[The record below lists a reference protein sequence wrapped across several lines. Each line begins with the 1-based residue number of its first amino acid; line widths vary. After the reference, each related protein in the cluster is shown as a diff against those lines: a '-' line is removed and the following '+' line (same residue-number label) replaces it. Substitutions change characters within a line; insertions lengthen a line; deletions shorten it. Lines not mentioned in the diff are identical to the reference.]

1 MLERILERINGKTL
15 SAIAIILIAHTYP
28 EDRYILYGLAII
40 IASLSDS
47 KCKKEDN
54 GK

>member
-15 SAIAIILIAHTYP
+15 SAIAIILIAQAYP
-28 EDRYILYGLAII
+28 QDRYILYGLAII

-47 KCKKEDN
+47 RCKKQED
-54 GK
+54 KQ

>member
-1 MLERILERINGKTL
+1 MLDRILERINGKTL
-15 SAIAIILIAHTYP
+15 SAVAIILIAHAYP

>member
-15 SAIAIILIAHTYP
+15 SAIAIILIAQAYP
-28 EDRYILYGLAII
+28 QDRYILYGLAII

>member
-15 SAIAIILIAHTYP
+15 SAIAIILIAQAYP
-28 EDRYILYGLAII
+28 QDRYILYGLAII

-47 KCKKEDN
+47 KYKTEEDR
-54 GK
+54 K

>member
-1 MLERILERINGKTL
+1 MLDRILERINGKTL
-15 SAIAIILIAHTYP
+15 SAVTIILIAHAYP

-54 GK
+54 SK

>member
-15 SAIAIILIAHTYP
+15 SAIAIIIIAQAYP
-28 EDRYILYGLAII
+28 EDKHILYGLAII

-47 KCKKEDN
+47 KCKSKED
-54 GK
+54 KQ

>member
-15 SAIAIILIAHTYP
+15 SAIAIILIAHAYP

-40 IASLSDS
+40 IASLSDP
-47 KCKKEDN
+47 KCKQQEDR
-54 GK
+54 K